1 MDNQESIIE
10 VINTRGL
17 SQQDIEEI
25 IGIVGDR
32 CRHNTKA
39 RLRSIL
45 TYGSSTIPDYGIMR
59 RLMFTR
65 GRWEYVAGQCYTS
78 EIKTLRECILKG

>member
-1 MDNQESIIE
+1 MNNQESLIE
-10 VINTRGL
+10 VIRTRGL
-17 SQQDIEEI
+17 SQQDIDEL

-45 TYGSSTIPDYGIMR
+45 TYGPSTIPDYGIMK
-59 RLMFTR
+59 RLMFTK

-78 EIKTLRECILKG
+78 EIKTVRECILKG

>member
-1 MDNQESIIE
+1 MEKQESIID
-10 VINTRGL
+10 VIRTRGL
-17 SQQDIEEI
+17 TEQDIDELM
-25 IGIVGDR
+25 GIVGYR
-32 CRHNTKA
+32 CRHKTLV

-65 GRWEYVAGQCYTS
+65 GRWEYVDGQSYTD
-78 EIKTLRECILKG
+78 EIKTVRECIIKG